1 MFKNLGEVFNASAFV
16 GYVEATQE
24 ILGEATELETLFPV
38 RTIDG
43 LDYSYIKTANSA
55 VELTTPS
62 AFDAEPIAQHR
73 EGFDAMK
80 GELPLFR
87 RKMNLTEKEK
97 SMLKLYMRAQ
107 NEEGINRLLTQIF
120 DDQATLVKGA
130 VMTQEFLRA
139 RALMDGKISIESK
152 GGIVAVD
159 YKVPSDNKYTFSSTD
174 AWNDPTADIV
184 KQITEAL
191 DKVEDA
197 TGVRPSRMIM
207 NRNTF
212 RLLRANN
219 QIKAN
224 MMPIATAVAAGLADG
239 VVITD
244 AQIMS
249 TLKTLTGLEEIIIYN
264 KKVSMDG
271 KTYDLIEDNKV
282 AIVPEG
288 ELGNTLIGTSP
299 AELNMDDAN
308 KSGADITIM
317 GNGLAVNTYS
327 NDKAPYTAGT
337 EIEFVGLP
345 SFLASDR
352 VVLMTVVS

>member
-1 MFKNLGEVFNASAFV
+1 MIANLNEVFNASAFV
-16 GYVEATQE
+16 GYVEETQA
-24 ILGEATELETLFPV
+24 ILGEATELENLFPV

-55 VELTTPS
+55 VELTAPS

-73 EGFDAMK
+73 EGFDATK

-87 RKMNLTEKEK
+87 RKMNLSEKEK
-97 SMLKLYMRAQ
+97 SMLKLYMQAN
-107 NEEGINRLLTQIF
+107 NEDGVNRLLTQIF

-139 RALMDGKISIESK
+139 RALMDGKITISSK
-152 GGIVAVD
+152 GGAVAVD
-159 YKVPSDNKYTFSSTD
+159 YKVPSTNKYTLTSTD
-174 AWNDPTADIV
+174 AWTDPTADIV
-184 KQITEAL
+184 KQITDAL

-197 TGVRPSRMIM
+197 TGVRPSKMVM

-212 RLLRANN
+212 RYLRANN

-224 MMPIATAVAAGLADG
+224 MMPIATAFAEG

-244 AQIMS
+244 AQVMA
-249 TLKTLTGLEEIIIYN
+249 TFKALTGLNEVIIYN

-271 KTYDLIEDNKV
+271 VVYDLIEDKKV
-282 AIVPEG
+282 AIIPEG

-299 AELNMDDAN
+299 AELNMADAN
-308 KSGADITIM
+308 KSGANITVM

-327 NDKAPYTAGT
+327 NTQAPYVAGT

-352 VVLMTVVS
+352 VVLMTVAE

>member
-1 MFKNLGEVFNASAFV
+1 MNIKKINEVFNSSAFV
-16 GYVEATQE
+16 GYMEASAPDF
-24 ILGEATELETLFPV
+24 LGGTGLESLFPV

-55 VELTTPS
+55 IELTAPS

-87 RKMNLTEKEK
+87 RKMNLSEKEK
-97 SMLKLYMRAQ
+97 SMLALYLQ
-107 NEEGINRLLTQIF
+107 SGNGQGVERLLTQIF

-139 RALMDGKISIESK
+139 RALMDGKITIASK
-152 GGIVAVD
+152 GGAVAVD
-159 YKVPSDNKYTFSSTD
+159 YKVPAENKYVLSGTD
-174 AWNDPTADIV
+174 AWSDVNAPIV
-184 KQITEAL
+184 DQITGWLDAVEA
-191 DKVEDA
+191 K
-197 TGVRPSRMIM
+197 TGTRPSRLIM

-212 RLLRANN
+212 KLLRKNVQIRDNMIPLGVMASATLQAN
-219 QIKAN
+219 A
-224 MMPIATAVAAGLADG
+224 
-239 VVITD
+239 VITD
-244 AQIMS
+244 VQLEA
-249 TLKTLTGLEEIIIYN
+249 TFKALTGISEVLVYN
-264 KKVSMDG
+264 QKVQMDG
-271 KTYDLIEDNKV
+271 VIYDLIEDNKI

-288 ELGNTLIGTSP
+288 ELGNTMIGTSP
-299 AELNMDDAN
+299 AEINMGDAN
-308 KSGADITIM
+308 ADGANIVIM

-327 NDKAPYTAGT
+327 NTKAPYTSGT

-352 VVLMTVVS
+352 VILATVA

>member
-1 MFKNLGEVFNASAFV
+1 MITKLNEVFNASAFV

-24 ILGEATELETLFPV
+24 ILGEATELESLFPV

-55 VELTTPS
+55 VELTAPS

-87 RKMNLTEKEK
+87 RKMNLSEKEK
-97 SMLKLYMRAQ
+97 SMLKLYMRAN
-107 NEEGINRLLTQIF
+107 NEEGVNRLLTQIF

-139 RALMDGKISIESK
+139 RALMDGKITIASK
-152 GGIVAVD
+152 GGAVAVD
-159 YKVPSDNKYTFSSTD
+159 YKVPSTNKYTFSSAD

-184 KQITEAL
+184 KQIADAL

-249 TLKTLTGLEEIIIYN
+249 TFKMLTGLNEVIIYN

-271 KTYDLIEDNKV
+271 VLYDLIEDNKV